1 MKKGLI
7 FDIKRYAIHDGP
19 GIRTTIFFKG
29 CFLHCWWCHNPEGQS
44 SELELIYK
52 RNRCINC
59 EECIEICPRGALSRI
74 NEQICID
81 RDKCDLCGECTQVCS
96 GEALEII
103 GKEMTVEEV
112 MEEIKK
118 DKIFYDES
126 KGGVTFSGGEPFLQ
140 IDFLKALLK
149 ECKKEDIHTTV
160 DTCGYGSYEA
170 FKEIKDYVNL
180 FLYDIKL
187 MDDKRHIEYTGV
199 SNKLILDNLKKLAKD
214 GANIEI
220 RFPIIPEI
228 NDDMDNVRNIA
239 DFLSSLYVVKNISL
253 LPYHRAGI
261 EKYEGLNKKY
271 KMKDIKA
278 VSNMKVKSIKEFLEN
293 SGFKVKIG
301 G

>member
-1 MKKGLI
+1 
-7 FDIKRYAIHDGP
+7 
-19 GIRTTIFFKG
+19 
-29 CFLHCWWCHNPEGQS
+29 
-44 SELELIYK
+44 
-52 RNRCINC
+52 
-59 EECIEICPRGALSRI
+59 
-74 NEQICID
+74 
-81 RDKCDLCGECTQVCS
+81 
-96 GEALEII
+96 
-103 GKEMTVEEV
+103 MTVEEV

-149 ECKKEDIHTTV
+149 ECKKEGIHTTV
-160 DTCGYGSYEA
+160 DTCGYSSYEA
-170 FKEIKDYVNL
+170 LKEIKDYVNL

-228 NDDMDNVRNIA
+228 NDDMDNVKNIA
-239 DFLSSLYVVKNISL
+239 DFLDSLRMVKNISL

-278 VSNMKVKSIKEFLEN
+278 VSNIKVKSIKEFLEN